1 MQGIYYP
8 RSKDGQS
15 PLESRGQGWN
25 CNESGAYSISA
36 ISLSLRSALFFF
48 FLRFVM
54 DYHGSCCG
62 YIFILF
68 CLRFLNILYLT
79 QVWTILS
86 QYLFSYFLFILF
98 STLSFRNSD
107 WRQNTWL
114 ACLNI
119 VYIFHI
125 QGGKFDEELD
135 ICMIAKSLPP
145 KCWLVARRK
154 AVTVYNL
161 ISFITCDRIIIV
173 RVKCIYVYLKIIKFH
188 LKLGLKKKSKNKLET
203 VLIWTITVP
212 YIKWCP

>member
-68 CLRFLNILYLT
+68 CLRFLNILYDTGLNY
-79 QVWTILS
+79 S
-86 QYLFSYFLFILF
+86 QPVSLLIFPFHPFLYSLLQEFWLEAKYMTCLPQYSLYFP
-98 STLSFRNSD
+98 
-107 WRQNTWL
+107 
-114 ACLNI
+114 
-119 VYIFHI
+119 H
-125 QGGKFDEELD
+125 
-135 ICMIAKSLPP
+135 P
-145 KCWLVARRK
+145 RRK
-154 AVTVYNL
+154 VWWGAGYLHDCKESSPKVL
-161 ISFITCDRIIIV
+161 ISSKEESSNCIQSDFI
-173 RVKCIYVYLKIIKFH
+173 YYM
-188 LKLGLKKKSKNKLET
+188 
-203 VLIWTITVP
+203 W
-212 YIKWCP
+212 